1 VIMLQYEFV
10 ELLGR
15 EARPSEYEICNAV
28 YMDIP
33 DISKQDFVG
42 KYLNKPEELLDF
54 LLKSKNTEKDL
65 KREARNALKQIFRS
79 LTRMYSMGNV
89 YTKNDFDE
97 FARVFSNCL
106 GEKEVRYVIIDVV
119 LSACELLSSKEVV
132 DVLNSYMSSEQ

>member
-1 VIMLQYEFV
+1 MLEHEFE

-54 LLKSKNTEKDL
+54 LLKSKNNEKDL
-65 KREARNALKQIFRS
+65 KNDARNALKQLFRS
-79 LTRMYSMGNV
+79 LTRMYALGNV
-89 YTKNDFDE
+89 YTKSDFDE
-97 FARVFSNCL
+97 FARVFSKCL
-106 GEKEVRYVIIDVV
+106 GVKEMRCVIIDVV
-119 LSACELLSSKEVV
+119 LSACELLSPKEVI
-132 DVLNSYMSSEQ
+132 DVLGSYMRSEQ